1 MKGAVTMNQTLR
13 LTRFLASLV
22 LLAAFSQGASH
33 ARAAMT
39 ATTPTTQDD
48 QIARGTRQ
56 CLREAQRDFNR
67 CRRRARGRRGA
78 LARCRRNNEQR
89 RSACSG

>member
-1 MKGAVTMNQTLR
+1 MTQTHR
-13 LTRFLASLV
+13 LTRWLAAAI
-22 LLAAFSQGASH
+22 LLAALSHGVADVSAAS
-33 ARAAMT
+33 
-39 ATTPTTQDD
+39 TQTNPQED

-67 CRRRARGRRGA
+67 CRRRADGRRGA
-78 LARCRRNNEQR
+78 LARCRRNFAQR